1 MKENDIRALAERHHI
16 VLIYVF
22 GSQAAKGKR
31 YLKGED
37 VSLNTFSDLDVA
49 IAFENPPAEAMKTY
63 GVLYKEISEIFDPFN
78 IDLIVMH
85 EVNTLFQYEII
96 KGVRIYEKDE
106 SYADEFEER
115 IIKMSEDLSFQ
126 KRILNNEIME
136 AIENG
141 YFEFEYSPNS

>member
-1 MKENDIRALAERHHI
+1 MKYSNIRALAKKHHI
-16 VLIYVF
+16 LLIYLF
-22 GSQAAKGKR
+22 GSQAERGNR
-31 YLKGED
+31 YLQDED
-37 VSLNTFSDLDVA
+37 VKIDPFADLDVA
-49 IAFENPPAEAMKTY
+49 IALENPPADAMKTY

-78 IDLIVMH
+78 IDLIIMH

-106 SYADEFEER
+106 SYADDFEER
-115 IIKMSEDLSFQ
+115 IMKRFEDLSFK

-136 AIENG
+136 AIEDG